1 MFYFSPFGTCY
12 TDDMKPLLGF
22 FWLCVLFA
30 ACFSTVHITL
40 SILQPAKRKPADKEM
55 ATAETPPEKKEST
68 KTEKQPEPVYYIV
81 EKTKRKKQSYSK
93 PKRIKFE

>member
-1 MFYFSPFGTCY
+1 
-12 TDDMKPLLGF
+12 MKPLLGF

-40 SILQPAKRKPADKEM
+40 SILQPAKRKSADKEM
-55 ATAETPPEKKEST
+55 ATAETPPEKKEPP
-68 KTEKQPEPVYYIV
+68 KTEKPPEPVYYIV